1 MCSSISA
8 YKCLHVQHI
17 FTVSNGY
24 VGDITGAEDRYTAK
38 LYPTGTDQ
46 ASMFIDVSAVTVY
59 TAITNLP
66 TSGNSV
72 GDLGFV
78 YKDKDGNFGWDS
90 LYIWVGNG
98 ENDYGGWYKVP
109 IFAFNY
115 NKDD

>member
-1 MCSSISA
+1 MAETRARKIARRATKAVVADTITSA
-8 YKCLHVQHI
+8 
-17 FTVSNGY
+17 
-24 VGDITGAEDRYTAK
+24 GA
-38 LYPTGTDQ
+38 L
-46 ASMFIDVSAVTVY
+46 DVSAVTVY

-90 LYIWVGNG
+90 LYIWIGNG

-109 IFAFNY
+109 IFPFNY